1 MTNAAREK
9 YARLM
14 GEIETLEDAVEAMKS
29 KGSSDKNKL
38 SAMNEALIAK
48 RNELARLSDGCGR
61 PHPN

>member
-1 MTNAAREK
+1 MTDTAREK

-14 GEIETLEDAVEAMKS
+14 DEIERLEDAIEEMKS
-29 KGSSDKNKL
+29 KGGCDTNQL
-38 SAMNEALIAK
+38 SAMNEALTVN